1 MGERLKDLVE
11 SAKGVIGD
19 IVVED
24 VIPELGKEM
33 LKGTAV
39 EATTDL
45 ISFASPRIGGLVLA
59 YKQKRW
65 ERNWEYYLKLIIDKQ
80 DDFNNRLEKL
90 EQSQKDNI
98 LKKYFPLISDYV
110 GDEKQ
115 QEKIDYIVNGFLNVS
130 AGINHQEDT
139 IIMYYDTLQEL
150 SLLDI
155 RVLKCYASIYVGEEK
170 RESISG
176 IMEEY
181 ELELAQ
187 VSMIKEKLVR
197 LGLLE
202 SKNDDD
208 IDHNMQEMT
217 KYFEAVKKGK
227 KLPSLRL
234 KRIRKSESYKLT
246 RYGRRFILF
255 FLEEYKKNS
264 NDEN

>member
-155 RVLKCYASIYVGEEK
+155 RVLNCYASNYVGEEK

-176 IMEEY
+176 IMEE
-181 ELELAQ
+181 
-187 VSMIKEKLVR
+187 
-197 LGLLE
+197 
-202 SKNDDD
+202 
-208 IDHNMQEMT
+208 
-217 KYFEAVKKGK
+217 
-227 KLPSLRL
+227 
-234 KRIRKSESYKLT
+234 
-246 RYGRRFILF
+246 
-255 FLEEYKKNS
+255 
-264 NDEN
+264 